1 MVNDEPIKNLN
12 EFLEQVNRLNNMEK
26 DKEVFFRGIS
36 TEEHS
41 LKEGGVDKNK
51 PKIYRDSYIEHRKG
65 EETNGEVI
73 LYQMKRG
80 DIKYND
86 SDMVSILS
94 NLAFMP
100 GDFNLNIDG
109 GENLEENGN
118 YKKLIHQICSEK
130 NILKVT

>member
-1 MVNDEPIKNLN
+1 
-12 EFLEQVNRLNNMEK
+12 
-26 DKEVFFRGIS
+26 
-36 TEEHS
+36 
-41 LKEGGVDKNK
+41 
-51 PKIYRDSYIEHRKG
+51 
-65 EETNGEVI
+65 
-73 LYQMKRG
+73 MKRG

-109 GENLEENGN
+109 EENLEENGN